1 MTVMD
6 NKTLMR
12 RAFEELVNTGNMAL
26 ADEMAAPGFVR
37 HDLGGGPDIVGPEG
51 VKLFVGALRAAFPD
65 IQMTVEDVIGEG
77 AKVVVRF
84 TARGTHTGAFRGIA
98 PTGRKVTWAGI
109 NIYREEGGKVVETW
123 QLADALGLMQQLGV
137 VPQPGQARG

>member
-1 MTVMD
+1 MTVED
-6 NKTLMR
+6 NKARAR
-12 RAFEELVNTGNMAL
+12 RVFEELVNTGNMAL

-65 IQMTVEDVIGEG
+65 IQMTVDDIIGEG
-77 AKVVVRF
+77 DKVVVRY
-84 TARGTHTGAFRGIA
+84 TARGTHSGEFRGIA

-109 NIYREEGGKVVETW
+109 NIYQVKGGKVVETW

-137 VPQPGQARG
+137 IPQPGQVRD